1 MVRFIY
7 WKVQG
12 LSEIADKNHRM
23 SKEVIVRYI
32 GIMIILSGCI
42 VMRPISLYA
51 EPQTDGGEQKLI
63 LDSFLADTPP
73 FSASVKNFPL
83 IPSSYLPSMSFLPSS
98 SEVIYQKQQ
107 KIKERPGLNTY
118 RIETDVYVDARSTGN
133 VVAEGFTRPITP
145 VEVETSAGTFGD
157 LSRFI
162 QTLPGVISDNDQ
174 RNDFLVRGGNPSEN
188 LFVVD
193 NIEVPS
199 INQLALSDTTG
210 GFVSMLDANAI
221 QQIDLHTDAYDDHF
235 DERLSSVAEISTRTE
250 GPIHPHIIAEAG
262 IAGVGGSIERPF
274 GNDGS
279 LFLSAH
285 DGILQ
290 YLTNDI
296 GMDGVPHYR
305 NVFVR
310 AQDNL
315 DDRNSWWGMSLTGI
329 DSIRIIPAALDSQ
342 ETNPYNIT
350 YAGWRNTTGI
360 NWQHLFSDHSFG
372 VMSLAHAAEHQSVVE
387 NAQLE
392 NGAVV
397 YNENTTDQITTL
409 KYDWIFE
416 ASKFITV
423 TAGGRASVDQLDY
436 RVAQPIGLQ
445 NPYSQNPA
453 PVNAMAMDRQFAPF
467 SSGSYLQTTISLG
480 HEATLVLG
488 ERGEQWALGGHAGST
503 SKALFSLPIMGKS
516 FHVGYAEYEQIPPT
530 LYLLSFDNI
539 QHLQP
544 IRSHQFTAGVTVA
557 DNNRARVTLELYQ
570 KRYLNYPV
578 ATDYPQLSLANITDT
593 FGQAFLMLPMVGQ
606 GTGITRGVELSAQTH
621 ITSRLNLTGTF
632 TYARDWYT
640 GLDGILR
647 RGNYDV
653 PFQSNLLGTWATVH
667 HFIFSWRYTMTSGVP
682 YTPDDMPLSIAQDR
696 DVYNLSEIN
705 ALRAPAYHRLDFRI
719 EQNHSIGRGVL
730 TWHAGLENA
739 LNNKNFYE
747 YLWEPRQQGGG
758 ISEQTQMPIFP
769 DGGVRYSF

>member
-1 MVRFIY
+1 
-7 WKVQG
+7 
-12 LSEIADKNHRM
+12 
-23 SKEVIVRYI
+23 
-32 GIMIILSGCI
+32 
-42 VMRPISLYA
+42 
-51 EPQTDGGEQKLI
+51 
-63 LDSFLADTPP
+63 
-73 FSASVKNFPL
+73 
-83 IPSSYLPSMSFLPSS
+83 
-98 SEVIYQKQQ
+98 
-107 KIKERPGLNTY
+107 
-118 RIETDVYVDARSTGN
+118 
-133 VVAEGFTRPITP
+133 
-145 VEVETSAGTFGD
+145 
-157 LSRFI
+157 
-162 QTLPGVISDNDQ
+162 
-174 RNDFLVRGGNPSEN
+174 
-188 LFVVD
+188 
-193 NIEVPS
+193 
-199 INQLALSDTTG
+199 
-210 GFVSMLDANAI
+210 
-221 QQIDLHTDAYDDHF
+221 
-235 DERLSSVAEISTRTE
+235 
-250 GPIHPHIIAEAG
+250 
-262 IAGVGGSIERPF
+262 
-274 GNDGS
+274 
-279 LFLSAH
+279 
-285 DGILQ
+285 
-290 YLTNDI
+290 
-296 GMDGVPHYR
+296 
-305 NVFVR
+305 
-310 AQDNL
+310 
-315 DDRNSWWGMSLTGI
+315 
-329 DSIRIIPAALDSQ
+329 
-342 ETNPYNIT
+342 
-350 YAGWRNTTGI
+350 
-360 NWQHLFSDHSFG
+360 
-372 VMSLAHAAEHQSVVE
+372 
-387 NAQLE
+387 
-392 NGAVV
+392 
-397 YNENTTDQITTL
+397 
-409 KYDWIFE
+409 
-416 ASKFITV
+416 
-423 TAGGRASVDQLDY
+423 
-436 RVAQPIGLQ
+436 
-445 NPYSQNPA
+445 
-453 PVNAMAMDRQFAPF
+453 
-467 SSGSYLQTTISLG
+467 
-480 HEATLVLG
+480 
-488 ERGEQWALGGHAGST
+488 
-503 SKALFSLPIMGKS
+503 MGKS